1 MTFGKQVFTKAQ
13 VARLF
18 RSAEKNLATAARN
31 EEAEVTFVFTY
42 NAIIKIAIAVC
53 AANGLRIKSQQ
64 GHHIELLKK
73 PSEFLHDGDV
83 ELIGNEMRTKRN
95 WDFYGEGI
103 IISKKEAAEYLRWG
117 YTVLE
122 KAKKLSRVSR

>member
-1 MTFGKQVFTKAQ
+1 MFEKQAFTEVQ

-18 RSAEKNLATAARN
+18 RSAQKNLATAARN
-31 EEAEVTFVFTY
+31 KETEVTFLFSY
-42 NAIIKIAIAVC
+42 NAIIKIAIAAC
-53 AANGLRIKSQQ
+53 AAKGLRVKSQQ

-73 PSEFLHDGDV
+73 LAELLKDPDI

-103 IISKKEAAEYLRWG
+103 VISEKEASDYLRWAH
-117 YTVLE
+117 TVLE
-122 KAKKLSRVSR
+122 KAKKISRAS